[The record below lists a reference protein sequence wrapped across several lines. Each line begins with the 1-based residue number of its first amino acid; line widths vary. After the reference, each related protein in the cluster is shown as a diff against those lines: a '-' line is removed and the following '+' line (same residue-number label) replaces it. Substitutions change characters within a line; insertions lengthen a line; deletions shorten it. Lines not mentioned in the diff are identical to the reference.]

1 MSEISEY
8 KEECMRRFK
17 ETQKYQK
24 YDKEDLIDELYE
36 KDNLLHQKEN
46 KEKEIRE
53 YILTHK
59 LYCFKY
65 DEEELFEIT
74 TDKKAKDEL
83 LEILDKEVN

>member
-36 KDNLLHQKEN
+36 KDNLLQQKEN
-46 KEKEIRE
+46 IIKEVRE
-53 YILTHK
+53 YILQH
-59 LYCFKY
+59 CEIIR
-65 DEEELFEIT
+65 DEEKNIDMVGRVEGIP
-74 TDKKAKDEL
+74 L
-83 LEILDKEVN
+83 LEILDKENK